1 MHLVGRK
8 RTRKIARNATLYL
21 SVRVTSERKTRA
33 RVGAHQIACDYV
45 TGKEQFTLTLHTFMD
60 LATEHERPAKRVKMD
75 DTGAASTPPPNSH
88 KDEDHDEE
96 EPGFVSDNNAAHG
109 SDLYLDTV

>member
-1 MHLVGRK
+1 
-8 RTRKIARNATLYL
+8 
-21 SVRVTSERKTRA
+21 
-33 RVGAHQIACDYV
+33 
-45 TGKEQFTLTLHTFMD
+45 MD